1 MRAASSSRRARARPP
16 LSLYFR
22 FLRQFLEGT
31 TKNGQPRT
39 LCPNSRQCAQRRCFG
54 HRRSAD
60 GRDTGAG
67 SGRTCIKDLPNLL
80 KKYRKGKQLVFTE
93 EEAAFVQYH
102 FFEPIALRVAAAR
115 KISESGP
122 PRRRRTRPPR
132 AAQQCDAPCQVEPLA
147 LTTPVE
153 EGRPPSGGVARRAR
167 SRASA
172 TPGARGSRSGGRP
185 RGRLRLAAPLSTPA
199 PTRTMSQLAFP
210 EPIRSVHA
218 PPSASAATS
227 GREHPLQAQ
236 LKRADNRTAKLYEAR
251 CQYGSALAMRIQS
264 EDLMAQEVGRLPG
277 LPSSHVMLDTVRG
290 VDETLDHS
298 TILNLP
304 HEAPEAPKVSL
315 HDRAEKLF
323 GIADGPRII

>member
-115 KISESGP
+115 PAKSPSQG
-122 PRRRRTRPPR
+122 RRGG
-132 AAQQCDAPCQVEPLA
+132 DA
-147 LTTPVE
+147 
-153 EGRPPSGGVARRAR
+153 RARRAPHSNATR
-167 SRASA
+167 PAKSSR
-172 TPGARGSRSGGRP
+172 
-185 RGRLRLAAPLSTPA
+185 
-199 PTRTMSQLAFP
+199 
-210 EPIRSVHA
+210 
-218 PPSASAATS
+218 
-227 GREHPLQAQ
+227 
-236 LKRADNRTAKLYEAR
+236 
-251 CQYGSALAMRIQS
+251 
-264 EDLMAQEVGRLPG
+264 
-277 LPSSHVMLDTVRG
+277 
-290 VDETLDHS
+290 
-298 TILNLP
+298 
-304 HEAPEAPKVSL
+304 
-315 HDRAEKLF
+315 
-323 GIADGPRII
+323 